1 MKRIFLAMLA
11 AALFVTPAFCIDPEE
26 QNAGFLDFAQ
36 PVQTIRPDAITYI
49 YREAPASDTT
59 WLAEHPNC
67 SYVVLPRNCS
77 GFQINVSSNDVIIG
91 HPADLATGD
100 VFVGIKIAAG
110 SSFEWNGLDIDQKTI
125 YFGML
130 SNGTDNATATFCG
143 W

>member
-1 MKRIFLAMLA
+1 MKHIFLAILA
-11 AALFVTPAFCIDPEE
+11 VALFITPAFCVGPEE

-67 SYVVLPRNCS
+67 SYVVLPRMCT
-77 GFQINVSSNDVIIG
+77 GFKINVASNDVIIG

-110 SSFEWNGLDIDQKTI
+110 SSLKWEDLDVDQRTI
-125 YFGML
+125 NFGIL
-130 SNGTDNATATFCG
+130 SNGTGNATATFCG